1 MVYSWLNK
9 TKEDYQ
15 GNFEKYTYDEN
26 GNLICQEDDKGNF
39 SKWEYDENGN
49 LIFKESQF
57 VYYAGES
64 EPKTFNDWATYEYD
78 ENGNLIY
85 EEGCDETNSIGD
97 YWKEYIVLE
106 I

>member
-1 MVYSWLNK
+1 MEYSWQNK

-15 GNFEKYTYDEN
+15 GSFEKYTHDEN
-26 GNLICQEDDKGNF
+26 GNLIYQEDDKGNF
-39 SKWEYDENGN
+39 SKW
-49 LIFKESQF
+49 
-57 VYYAGES
+57 
-64 EPKTFNDWATYEYD
+64 EYD